1 MQMLLRG
8 LRDKPNVAKII
19 TRLLNIVGNAG
30 GRVSRIALE
39 TLTLQCGALRSVS
52 LRTMASNVPH
62 APATEE
68 SQEP

>member
-1 MQMLLRG
+1 MS
-8 LRDKPNVAKII
+8 
-19 TRLLNIVGNAG
+19 LLNIVGSAG

-68 SQEP
+68 SQESEEQLWIVSRFS